1 MSMSPLQATFDA
13 AKCFGLTD
21 AEAWQVIEESLVETC
36 GEDTTA
42 EYREELVAA
51 LAARILAKQRAR
63 GPSRSAGRATAR

>member
-1 MSMSPLQATFDA
+1 MSPLQATFEA
-13 AKCFGLTD
+13 AQCFGLTD
-21 AEAWQVIEESLVETC
+21 DEAWRVVEESLVETC
-36 GEDTTA
+36 GEDLTC